1 MSSLSPGLI
10 SSRCPIGGRYRPSAA
25 WNRTR
30 AGMTSPVVA
39 STISTST
46 RRVGVRSDSMVT
58 APNRL
63 RAPSAGRRPAGTRSS
78 PTAIVASSVIAR
90 STSVAVVGPL
100 IRERRP
106 PSDDRARSPAGRL
119 ERRRRRT
126 RSEHLPEVHADLPG
140 SRLAVDPERA
150 PRLEDQ
156 RRGGPA
162 ERRDRR
168 HDDAAARIERRERF
182 HPESDDVPG
191 AIRDLDRVEPQRDVA
206 GRTGH
211 RIGHPGLG
219 RPPGARQDPEQAGVS
234 RLGVATG
241 GHRRVRSAPVERCVD
256 RVRDGGEGAL
266 APADD
271 ALVHLE
277 PPAHDA
283 GDLPSRRQLHRVAG
297 QRLADGRDPAD
308 RQVRRTTRDRV
319 PPGVAEM
326 GDDDVTGRARRAQVD
341 DHLAVEQEP
350 AALGRRAGES
360 ERQAAE
366 DLPTGRQ
373 PSDRLA
379 IARVEPR
386 AQLAVARI
394 ALSPQVDRG
403 REGRRSRRRHR
414 RGPAVVFVRRGTRDH
429 PPRQPALTLSR
440 RYASVR
446 ATDCTSHRMH
456 AKAEGH
462 RSVGACATPSG
473 QQPRTDV
480 IMVAPPPWAA

>member
-1 MSSLSPGLI
+1 M
-10 SSRCPIGGRYRPSAA
+10 
-25 WNRTR
+25 
-30 AGMTSPVVA
+30 
-39 STISTST
+39 
-46 RRVGVRSDSMVT
+46 
-58 APNRL
+58 
-63 RAPSAGRRPAGTRSS
+63 
-78 PTAIVASSVIAR
+78 AIVASSVIAR
-90 STSVAVVGPL
+90 STSVAVVCPCP
-100 IRERRP
+100 RAASPSRRP
-106 PSDDRARSPAGRL
+106 RPTARRRASSGGGAGRFRNTCPRSTPTSPAAPALPSIRSV
-119 ERRRRRT
+119 RR
-126 RSEHLPEVHADLPG
+126 G
-140 SRLAVDPERA
+140 SRTSGEAA
-150 PRLEDQ
+150 PRNVVTAATTTPP
-156 RRGGPA
+156 PA
-162 ERRDRR
+162 
-168 HDDAAARIERRERF
+168 
-182 HPESDDVPG
+182 SSG
-191 AIRDLDRVEPQRDVA
+191 ASGSIRS
-206 GRTGH
+206 RTTSPAPSGISIAWSH
-211 RIGHPGLG
+211 SAMSPVGLG
-219 RPPGARQDPEQAGVS
+219 TESATPVWAGPQATRQDPEQAGVP
-234 RLGVATG
+234 RLGVATRR
-241 GHRRVRSAPVERCVD
+241 HRRIRPAPVERRVD

-277 PPAHDA
+277 PPAHDPA
-283 GDLPSRRQLHRVAG
+283 DRPPRRQLHGVSG
-297 QRLADGRDPAD
+297 QRLADRRDPAD
-308 RQVRRTTRDRV
+308 RQVGRTTRDRV

-326 GDDDVTGRARRAQVD
+326 GDHDVTDRAARAQVD

-350 AALGRRAGES
+350 AALGRRAGEL
-360 ERQAAE
+360 ERQASE
-366 DLPTGRQ
+366 DLATGRQ
-373 PSDRLA
+373 PSDRVA